1 MNIGRYEVI
10 RELGQGGMAIV
21 YLAYD
26 PNIKRQVAIK
36 VLPKQF
42 TFEPQFRARFQHEVE
57 VVAKLE
63 NAAIVPV
70 YDSGEHEDQPYIVMR
85 YMPGGTLADRLG
97 NGPIALTE
105 IEPLFQRIGSAL
117 DYAHRSGVVHRD
129 IKPGNILFDS
139 QGEAFLSDFG
149 IAKLAETSVA
159 FTGTGNMVGT
169 PAYMSPEQAMG
180 EKNIDGRSDIY
191 SLGVVLFEALS
202 GKLPFV
208 SDTPMGV
215 AIAHIQEP
223 VPSLLD
229 HNPNLPQ
236 SFETIIRKAMEKKP
250 AERYQTASELSQ
262 AIRSMGKSSSP
273 GTMIEQPISSTII
286 ESHASP
292 SRVAVPAPNL
302 SSTPPP
308 TPVTKKSIFP
318 KVLGGIGLMGL
329 CLCVV
334 VTGVFASRL
343 LPGLFAT
350 PSTQVSAETPL
361 AEATNEPA
369 PTTFV
374 PAVPTTMANAEI
386 AAEGTVDVSSIYD
399 STFPAS
405 LAIDGDPTT
414 SWFSAGPDEDGT
426 TRYVWTGVQE
436 DFIATIDLIS
446 NKDNEVAEFRSGYGF
461 ESVLIQVYDAQ
472 DQLVYE
478 ETVSLAGTPD
488 PDIQITPNV
497 VGQWIWIIF
506 SGSEAQDRGGFAELK
521 VGVVR

>member
-334 VTGVFASRL
+334 VT
-343 LPGLFAT
+343 
-350 PSTQVSAETPL
+350 
-361 AEATNEPA
+361 
-369 PTTFV
+369 
-374 PAVPTTMANAEI
+374 
-386 AAEGTVDVSSIYD
+386 
-399 STFPAS
+399 
-405 LAIDGDPTT
+405 
-414 SWFSAGPDEDGT
+414 
-426 TRYVWTGVQE
+426 
-436 DFIATIDLIS
+436 
-446 NKDNEVAEFRSGYGF
+446 
-461 ESVLIQVYDAQ
+461 
-472 DQLVYE
+472 
-478 ETVSLAGTPD
+478 
-488 PDIQITPNV
+488 
-497 VGQWIWIIF
+497 
-506 SGSEAQDRGGFAELK
+506 
-521 VGVVR
+521 

>member
-21 YLAYD
+21 YLAHD

-36 VLPKQF
+36 VLPRQF

-57 VVAKLE
+57 VIARLE

-85 YMPGGTLADRLG
+85 YMPGGTLADRLEK
-97 NGPIALTE
+97 GPLPLTE

-149 IAKLAETSVA
+149 IAKLAEASVA
-159 FTGTGNMVGT
+159 LTGTGSMVGT
-169 PAYMSPEQAMG
+169 PAYMSSEQAMG
-180 EKNIDGRSDIY
+180 EKNVDGRSDIY

-202 GKLPFV
+202 GQLPFV

-223 VPSLLD
+223 VPSLLN
-229 HNPNLPQ
+229 HNPNLPR

-250 AERYQTASELSQ
+250 ADRYQTAGELSQ
-262 AIRSMGKSSSP
+262 AIRSMGKSNSQ
-273 GTMIEQPISSTII
+273 GTMIEQPIGGTVI
-286 ESHASP
+286 ESYAAT
-292 SRVAVPAPNL
+292 SRYAAPAPKF
-302 SSTPPP
+302 STTPPP
-308 TPVTKKSIFP
+308 APVSKKSTLP
-318 KVLGGIGLMGL
+318 KVLGGIGLLAL
-329 CLCVV
+329 CLCFI

-343 LPGLFAT
+343 VPGLFTT
-350 PSTQVSAETPL
+350 PATQVSAETPL
-361 AEATNEPA
+361 VVATDEPA
-369 PTTFV
+369 PTVFV
-374 PAVPTTMANAEI
+374 PIVPTNAPNAEI
-386 AAEGTVDVSSIYD
+386 ASEGTVDASSIYD

-414 SWFSAGPDEDGT
+414 SWFSGFPDADGT
-426 TRYVWTGVQE
+426 STYVWTGIQE

-446 NKDNEVAEFRSGYGF
+446 NRENEVVELRTGYGF
-461 ESVLIQVYDAQ
+461 ESVIIQVYNAE

-497 VGQWIWIIF
+497 VGQWIWLIF
-506 SGSEAQDRGGFAELK
+506 SGNEARDRGGFSELQ